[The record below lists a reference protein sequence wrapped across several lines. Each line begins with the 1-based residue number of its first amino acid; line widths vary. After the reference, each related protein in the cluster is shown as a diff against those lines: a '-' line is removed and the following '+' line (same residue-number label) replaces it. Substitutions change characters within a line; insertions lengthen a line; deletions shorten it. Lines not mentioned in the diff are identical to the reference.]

1 MKAFLSA
8 AKEYCRDNILF
19 IGVMLLALVTIY
31 SLLDTEAAA
40 APLDYPEINQ
50 SYDFNVGIS
59 EDKFIHA
66 YTVVKYE

>member
-1 MKAFLSA
+1 MKAFLNA

-40 APLDYPEINQ
+40 APLDYSEINQ

-66 YTVVKYE
+66 YTVVEYE

>member
-1 MKAFLSA
+1 MKAFLNA
-8 AKEYCRDNILF
+8 AQEYCRDNMLF
-19 IGVMLLALVTIY
+19 IGVTLLALITLY
-31 SLLDTEAAA
+31 SFLDTEAAA

-59 EDKFIHA
+59 EEKFIHA

>member
-1 MKAFLSA
+1 MKAFLNA
-8 AKEYCRDNILF
+8 AQEYCRDNMLF
-19 IGVMLLALVTIY
+19 IGVMLLALITLY
-31 SLLDTEAAA
+31 SFLDTEAAA

-59 EDKFIHA
+59 EEKFIHA

>member
-1 MKAFLSA
+1 MKAFIDA
-8 AKEYCRDNILF
+8 ATDYCRENILF
-19 IGVMLLALVTIY
+19 IGAMLLALITIY
-31 SLLDTEAAA
+31 SFLDTEAEA
-40 APLDYPEINQ
+40 APIDHSEINQ